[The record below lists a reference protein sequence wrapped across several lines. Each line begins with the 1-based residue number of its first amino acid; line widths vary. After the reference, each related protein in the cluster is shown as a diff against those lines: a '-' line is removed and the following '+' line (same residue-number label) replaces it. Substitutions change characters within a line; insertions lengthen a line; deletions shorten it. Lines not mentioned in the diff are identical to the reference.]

1 MAKVDSDIK
10 DIGKNLEIKNIIK
23 LKAMVN
29 NDMITAY
36 NIPFYVG
43 KDIYIDQLN
52 IFDKPI
58 YQDITLG
65 QYILNDPVVQSKI
78 KIMEIQDQ
86 KQKLLNEIEVLKN
99 G

>member
-36 NIPFYVG
+36 NIPFYV
-43 KDIYIDQLN
+43 YIR
-52 IFDKPI
+52 K
-58 YQDITLG
+58 
-65 QYILNDPVVQSKI
+65 
-78 KIMEIQDQ
+78 
-86 KQKLLNEIEVLKN
+86 
-99 G
+99 